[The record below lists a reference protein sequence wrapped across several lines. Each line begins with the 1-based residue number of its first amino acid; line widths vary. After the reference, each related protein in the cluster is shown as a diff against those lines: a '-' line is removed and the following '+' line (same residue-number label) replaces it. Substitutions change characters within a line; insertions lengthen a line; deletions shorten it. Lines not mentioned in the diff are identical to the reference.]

1 MHSAR
6 KPDGAR
12 FGRAG
17 LAVLVDAGA
26 YRRLL
31 GCALRYPD
39 GLSEPDRA
47 VARFLQVVLGRLVAQ
62 VLQKPLRRKALCKAV
77 AASLG
82 G

>member
-1 MHSAR
+1 MR
-6 KPDGAR
+6 
-12 FGRAG
+12 GRTIDSSG
-17 LAVLVDAGA
+17 
-26 YRRLL
+26 
-31 GCALRYPD
+31 ALRYPEA
-39 GLSEPDRA
+39 LSEPHRG